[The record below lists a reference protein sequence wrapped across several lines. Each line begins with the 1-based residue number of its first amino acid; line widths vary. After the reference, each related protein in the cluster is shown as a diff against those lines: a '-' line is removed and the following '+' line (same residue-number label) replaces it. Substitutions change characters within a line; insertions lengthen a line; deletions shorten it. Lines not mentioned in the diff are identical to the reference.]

1 MIRDSVDGANRAAVE
16 RVLFETHYHEGY
28 LFPAYHDYCFAN
40 VSSTALAAL
49 GVDVGR
55 TLPDDALGPAP
66 ETAGNVLLVVLDGL
80 RYDRWLESIDR
91 ISLFERIDEHGSLVP
106 LTSTYPSETAAAI
119 TTLHTGRQPIEHGVL
134 GWEQYLPSSGLQ
146 VEPLPG
152 RIVDGPTLVDATTDF
167 DPTVLLDVRTVYD
180 RLLEAGVESTLL
192 HPYAISGSP
201 FDELVTA
208 GARKANYDTVAELAV
223 EARTALERSG
233 QSYVVAYLPQLD
245 TLSHHRGTETEH
257 YAPTVAL
264 LASAIER
271 ELERIDPAVAEE
283 TLVLITADHG
293 HLDTAPGVGLD
304 LERFLGPLTDA
315 ILRAD
320 GTRRRPTGGARNVH
334 LWVEDGRA
342 DEVRD
347 GIRADRDAR
356 AWTREESVAVG
367 LFGDDEP
374 STRFEERCGDV
385 VFTHREQ
392 CVWDDHHTFKHA
404 GVHGGLHPDEMLVP
418 FAAAQLSRLQP

>member
-1 MIRDSVDGANRAAVE
+1 MIRDSVDGANRAAIE
-16 RVLFETHYHEGY
+16 RALFENRYDEGY

-40 VSSTALAAL
+40 VSPTALSAL
-49 GVDVGR
+49 GVDVSR
-55 TLPDDALGPAP
+55 TLPDDALGQAP
-66 ETAGNVLLVVLDGL
+66 DTADNVLLVVLDGL
-80 RYDRWLESIDR
+80 RYDRWLNSIDR
-91 ISLFERIDEHGSLVP
+91 ISLFDRIDEHGSLVP

-119 TTLHTGRQPIEHGVL
+119 TTLHTGRQPVEHGVL

-152 RIVDGPTLVDATTDF
+152 RIVDGPTLDTATTEF
-167 DPTVLLDVRTVYD
+167 DPTELLDVRTVYD
-180 RLLEAGVESTLL
+180 HLSEAGVESTVV

-208 GARKANYDTVAELAV
+208 GARRSNYDTVAELAV
-223 EARTALERSG
+223 EARIALERPG
-233 QSYVVAYLPQLD
+233 HSYVVAYLPQID
-245 TLSHHRGTETEH
+245 TLSHHRGTKTDH
-257 YAPTVAL
+257 YAPTVTM

-271 ELERIDPAVAEE
+271 ELERIDPDVAAE

-293 HLDTAPGVGLD
+293 HLDTEPGVGLD

-315 ILRAD
+315 LLCVD
-320 GTRRRPTGGARNVH
+320 GNRRRPTGGARNVH
-334 LWVEDGRA
+334 LWVEDDRV

-347 GIRADRDAR
+347 GIRTDGDAR
-356 AWTREESVAVG
+356 AWTRGESVAIG

-385 VFTHREQ
+385 VFTHLEQ
-392 CVWDDHHTFKHA
+392 CVWDDQRRFSHV

-418 FAAAQLSRLQP
+418 FAAVELSTLLS